1 MSRASIRIL
10 QASQVLKS
18 WEPGSP
24 FVLHFKQLSRVH
36 KQWGGRDR
44 KEIKAIC
51 YAWFRLGNATKIFDE
66 AQEGMPWAAYLF
78 HDNDEWVENWK
89 TEKILPEDLEV
100 PTELAERLAIFR
112 AHFEFEGPLFP
123 SAEYLSL
130 EMPAAHMDA
139 ALPFPGKLW
148 FRAKKNQI
156 DAFRTKLAEAEIP
169 YEEVQGAFQMES
181 GTSLEQIFG
190 NNLAHYGEV
199 QDYASQQLIRAVDWN
214 GKRIWD
220 ACAASGGKAL
230 QISQEYSPA
239 SLLCSDVRPSILQNL
254 QQRYKKAGLKVPEIK
269 TVDLSQGQFSKS
281 NIQFEVIL
289 CDVPCTGSGT
299 FRRTPDA
306 MMAMRDEEVLR
317 YAKLQATIVRNASQ
331 ALKKDGLLLYAT
343 CSVYALENEG
353 HIEEFEKLGLSLMDS
368 AYVDALDKGGDVL
381 YYALFKKS

>member
-24 FVLHFKQLSRVH
+24 FVLHFKQLSRVF

-44 KEIKAIC
+44 KEIKSVC
-51 YAWFRLGNATKIFDE
+51 YAWFRLGNATRLFDQ
-66 AQEGMPWAAYLF
+66 AQDGMPWAGYLF
-78 HDNDEWVENWK
+78 IDNPEWHEAWQK
-89 TEKILPEDLEV
+89 EGLLPEALDLTLGV
-100 PTELAERLAIFR
+100 SERMDAFR
-112 AHFEFEGPLFP
+112 KHFDFSDSLFP
-123 SAEYLSL
+123 SSSFLSS
-130 EMPAAHMDA
+130 EMPADHLDA
-139 ALPFPGKLW
+139 ALPNPGKLW

-156 DAFRTKLAEAEIP
+156 EAFAAKLKEASIEFEEID
-169 YEEVQGAFQMES
+169 GAFQMES
-181 GTSLEQIFG
+181 GTSLEQVFG

-214 GKRIWD
+214 NKRIWD
-220 ACAASGGKAL
+220 TCAASGGKAL

-239 SLLCSDVRPSILQNL
+239 FILCSDVRPAILQNL
-254 QQRYKKAGLKVPEIK
+254 QQRFKKAGLRVPEIK
-269 TVDLSQGQFSKS
+269 TVDLSQGQFGKS
-281 NIQFEVIL
+281 NIQFEAML

-317 YAKLQATIVRNASQ
+317 YAKLQYTIVRNASQ
-331 ALKKDGLLLYAT
+331 ALKKDGILLYAT
-343 CSVYALENEG
+343 CSVYAIENEG
-353 HIEEFEKLGLSLMDS
+353 HHEEFAKLGLKLQDS